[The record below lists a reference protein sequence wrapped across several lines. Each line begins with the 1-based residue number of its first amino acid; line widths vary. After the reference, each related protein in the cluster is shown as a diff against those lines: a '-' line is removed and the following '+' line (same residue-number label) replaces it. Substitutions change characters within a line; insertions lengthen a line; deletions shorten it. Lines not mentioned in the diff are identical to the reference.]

1 MSSSRV
7 PRWTALLVL
16 PLLVGALLLMH
27 GLDARAS
34 AGGLPEASAATPAH
48 AHHRAVP
55 AEHDDE
61 QCASCAVGHVT
72 AACVAIVL
80 AVIGLRLARRGAGF
94 LVPALLDSV
103 GVRLTAAR
111 ELLRSAEPA
120 WVRLAV
126 MRC

>member
-34 AGGLPEASAATPAH
+34 AGGLHEASAATPTH
-48 AHHRAVP
+48 AHHRQVP
-55 AEHDDE
+55 AEHDDGH
-61 QCASCAVGHVT
+61 CTSCAVGHVM
-72 AACVAIVL
+72 AACAAIV
-80 AVIGLRLARRGAGF
+80 ATVVGVRLARRGAGS
-94 LVPALLDSV
+94 LVPALVD
-103 GVRLTAAR
+103 GARGRLAAAL
-111 ELLRSAEPA
+111 ELLRSSEPA